1 MYNRDNGGFMKKDI
15 TMKKSSFLT
24 GTFIT
29 TLGILLSK
37 ILGALYVVPFHA
49 IIGEKGGALYGYAY
63 TIYTGFLSLST
74 AGIPLAI
81 SRVVSEYRTLGYQN
95 AKNQAFVLGKRIAQ
109 ILGLICFFLVFV
121 LAPFLAKAILG
132 DVVGGNTVQDITF
145 VIRVIGTAFLIVPIL
160 SVYRGFFEG
169 HRFFSA
175 SSISQVLEQ
184 LIRVSIIIFG
194 SFLFLKVFHFDLTS
208 CVGIA
213 LFGATVGA
221 FSSYIYLFLK
231 RLKNKNKFQKT
242 YHSVNE
248 PIITNKVIIRKIFYY
263 PIPFILIDLFKS
275 FYSYSDMLTLVKIL
289 VQKASF
295 SPMEAET
302 IYSIFSTWAQKFNM
316 IVLAIS
322 SGIIVS
328 LIPNLTE
335 NLIKEEKQQIHKR
348 IVQGLNVL
356 LYLTIPL
363 TLGISFLAKPIW
375 NLFYGS
381 SIYGPNILS
390 YYIFVGLFISLF
402 TFTIIVLQ
410 SLKDFRVVFISLL
423 VGVLL
428 KVFLN
433 SKLLLAFYQMRF
445 PAYYGAITAT
455 IIGYFTSFFICLIVL
470 QKKYSISF
478 ELVIKNFIDIMCSS
492 ILMIVCLVIIR
503 LFIPFSSSVRIYNFC
518 FIIIYTVIGM
528 CIYFSYS
535 NFCGLTKRIFGNDL
549 LFTLKKMFLKK

>member
-1 MYNRDNGGFMKKDI
+1 MKNI

-29 TLGILLSK
+29 TIGILVSK

-81 SRVVSEYRTLGYQN
+81 SRVVSEYRTLGYQK

-109 ILGLICFFLVFV
+109 ILGLVCFLLIFVF
-121 LAPFLAKAILG
+121 APFLAKAILG

-145 VIRVIGTAFLIVPIL
+145 VIRVIGTAILIVPTL

-169 HRFFSA
+169 HRFFSP

-194 SFLFLKVFHFDLTS
+194 SFLFLKVFRFNLTS
-208 CVGIA
+208 CVGVA

-221 FSSYIYLFLK
+221 FSSYVYLFLK
-231 RLKNKNKFQKT
+231 RFKNRNKFQKT

-248 PIITNKVIIRKIFYY
+248 PIVTNKAILRKIFYY
-263 PIPFILIDLFKS
+263 AIPFILIDLFKS
-275 FYSYSDMLTLVKIL
+275 FYGYSDMLTLIKFL
-289 VQKASF
+289 VRKASF

-335 NLIKEEKQQIHKR
+335 SLVKEEKQQIHKR

-363 TLGISFLAKPIW
+363 TLGISFLAEPIW

-390 YYIFVGLFISLF
+390 YYIFVGLFVSLF
-402 TFTIIVLQ
+402 TFTVIVLQ
-410 SLKDFRVVFISLL
+410 SLKDFKIVFISLL

-433 SKLLLAFYQMRF
+433 NKLLFAFYQMRF

-478 ELVIKNFIDIMCSS
+478 ESVIKNFVDIMCSS
-492 ILMIVCLVIIR
+492 ILMIVCLVIVR
-503 LFIPFSSSVRIYNFC
+503 FFVPFSSNVRIHNMW
-518 FIIIYTVIGM
+518 FIIIYTAIGM
-528 CIYFSYS
+528 CAYFGYS
-535 NFCGLTKRIFGNDL
+535 NFCGLTKKIFGNNL
-549 LFTLKKMFLKK
+549 LFTLKKMVLKK